1 MSYSSFGIDSAVVE
15 PTFQQNNLPQIP
27 SNEWIPPPASLTTID
42 YDGLDLN
49 DEIFLNSQNPVF
61 RDEVPSLP
69 VALSNFN
76 YRNLQS
82 NLNLPEMQYASP
94 FRTDPNSHYSHRR
107 RFSLAVEQLNRM
119 SLQQQNMPAYSAN
132 STVSYNSELGSISDP
147 ASATSD
153 HSHRSSTSSNTRV
166 ELLDQFTR
174 VAKEERTVNPREL
187 FGTVAS
193 TGSMP
198 APARYV
204 LPLLMLSPSLGTIFK
219 GMNGNLENDS
229 GDNKATF
236 FNNLDTNGS
245 SVVQSPEQN
254 SNSTFIMNDECV
266 SAITYWLNNTAN
278 VISETDNAGE
288 HAAQQSAKSS
298 RPGWRRNNLIQ
309 VLPSR
314 VDANSSR
321 SHSFVGSANSVHK
334 KRRQKS
340 FNNAI
345 PDIFANELASD
356 SLAGASASD
365 VPRDLSGLASESNNS
380 MPMISPQ
387 ELALFTQGLEQV
399 PGLGQDIVQSISL
412 PNVAKLDPSSQFNFP
427 RPAEDQQPNLEQPN
441 PRLHDHESPN
451 TNLSLGPKLQSAT
464 SSRGAGADTSEDEP
478 KPFPCPECD
487 KQFKRLEHLKRHIR
501 SVHSNIRP
509 FHCKYCEK
517 KFSRSDNLAQHLKT
531 HFKVDSNG
539 ATTIVYGNPNPH
551 TRGRKRSTS
560 MSGESQM
567 NVEA

>member
-15 PTFQQNNLPQIP
+15 PTFQSNTLPQVP

-49 DEIFLNSQNPVF
+49 DEIFLNNQNPAF
-61 RDEVPSLP
+61 REEAPTLP
-69 VALSNFN
+69 VAQSNLN

-82 NLNLPEMQYASP
+82 NLSLPEMQFALP

-107 RFSLAVEQLNRM
+107 RFSLAVEQLDRM
-119 SLQQQNMPAYSAN
+119 SLQQNAPAYSAN
-132 STVSYNSELGSISDP
+132 STVSYNSDQGSISGMNL
-147 ASATSD
+147 ANSD
-153 HSHRSSTSSNTRV
+153 HSQRSSTSSNTRAD
-166 ELLDQFTR
+166 LLDQFGNL
-174 VAKEERTVNPREL
+174 KEERTVNPREL
-187 FGTVAS
+187 FGSLLS

-219 GMNGNLENDS
+219 GMNPSLDETAEHKSNV
-229 GDNKATF
+229 
-236 FNNLDTNGS
+236 FNGIDTNNS
-245 SVVQSPEQN
+245 SVIHSPEEA

-278 VISETDNAGE
+278 VISESDNAADR
-288 HAAQQSAKSS
+288 AAQVATKSS
-298 RPGWRRNNLIQ
+298 RPGWRRNNSIQ

-314 VDANSSR
+314 SDASPSR
-321 SHSFVGSANSVHK
+321 AHSIVGSYNSVHK

-345 PDIFANELASD
+345 PDIFASELASE
-356 SLAGASASD
+356 SLAGSSASD
-365 VPRDLSGLASESNNS
+365 VPRDLSSIAVDSNNQ

-399 PGLGQDIVQSISL
+399 PGLGQDIVQDISL
-412 PNVAKLDPSSQFNFP
+412 PSLAKQEQGQFNFP
-427 RPAEDQQPNLEQPN
+427 SSQAEQPKAELSN
-441 PRLHDHESPN
+441 GRVHEHGSP
-451 TNLSLGPKLQSAT
+451 SQSQASKLQAAA
-464 SSRGAGADTSEDEP
+464 SSRGAGAASAEDEP

-531 HFKVDSNG
+531 HFKVNSNG
-539 ATTIVYGNPNPH
+539 TTTIVYGNPNPQ

-560 MSGESQM
+560 MTGETQM